1 MKFSLIM
8 ATLGRTHEVDG
19 FLASLDAQSYRDFEL
34 IVVDQNPDDRL
45 VPLLKPRRERFP
57 LIYLRSAPGL
67 SLARNI
73 GLRRAT
79 GEVVGF
85 PDDDC
90 RYSPH
95 FLDWIARF
103 LKEHPRADGISGR
116 VADEDGSS
124 DARFDPAPGPIDL
137 ANAWRRTSSVSLFVR
152 KRVVETVGG
161 FDETLGVG
169 AETPWRGAEDIDY
182 ALRAVRAGFEIR
194 YDPDLVVFHPNPLR
208 YGYRKLAGRAH
219 AYGAG
224 IGRVWRKHDYPT
236 RLVTYHLLR
245 PLGGAVL
252 SIVTG
257 RRDKALFHWSAFRGR
272 LYGWLS
278 WR

>member
-1 MKFSLIM
+1 M
-8 ATLGRTHEVDG
+8 ATLERTRKIER

-45 VPLLKPRRERFP
+45 ALLLKPYRKQFP
-57 LIYLRSAPGL
+57 IIYLRSAPGL

-73 GLRRAT
+73 GLSRGA

-90 RYSPH
+90 WYSPH
-95 FLDWIARF
+95 FLDRIARF
-103 LKEHPRADGISGR
+103 LKEHPRAAGISGR
-116 VADEDGSS
+116 VADADGSS
-124 DARFDPAPGPIDL
+124 DARFDPAPGSIDL
-137 ANAWRRTSSVSLFVR
+137 ANAWQRTSSVSLFVR

-194 YDPDLVVFHPNPLR
+194 YDPDLIVFHPNLLR
-208 YGYRKLAGRAH
+208 YGYRKMAGRAH

-224 IGRVWRKHDYPT
+224 IGRVWRKHDYPI
-236 RLVTYHLLR
+236 RLVAYYLLR
-245 PLGGAVL
+245 PLGGTVL
-252 SIVTG
+252 SVMTG
-257 RRDKALFHWSAFRGR
+257 RRDKANYHWSAFRGR
-272 LYGWLS
+272 LNGWLS

>member
-8 ATLGRTHEVDG
+8 ATLGRTHEVERS
-19 FLASLDAQSYRDFEL
+19 LASLDAQGYGDFEL

-45 VPLLKPRRERFP
+45 VPILKPIRKRFSIIH
-57 LIYLRSAPGL
+57 LHSAPGL
-67 SLARNI
+67 SLARNF

-90 RYSPH
+90 WYSPH
-95 FLDWIARF
+95 ALGWISRS
-103 LKEHPRADGISGR
+103 LKEHPRVDGISGR
-116 VADEDGSS
+116 VADEDGAS
-124 DARFDPAPGPIDL
+124 DARFDPTPGPINL

-152 KRVVETVGG
+152 KRVVEKVGG

-169 AETPWRGAEDIDY
+169 AATPWRGAEDIDY
-182 ALRAVRAGFEIR
+182 VLRAVRAGFEIR

-208 YGYRKLAGRAH
+208 YGYRKMAGRAH
-219 AYGAG
+219 EYGSG
-224 IGRVWRKHDYPT
+224 IGRVWRNHDYPI
-236 RLVTYHLLR
+236 RLIAYYLLR

-252 SIVTG
+252 SAMRG
-257 RRDKALFHWSAFRGR
+257 SMDEAQFHWSAFRGR

-278 WR
+278 WK